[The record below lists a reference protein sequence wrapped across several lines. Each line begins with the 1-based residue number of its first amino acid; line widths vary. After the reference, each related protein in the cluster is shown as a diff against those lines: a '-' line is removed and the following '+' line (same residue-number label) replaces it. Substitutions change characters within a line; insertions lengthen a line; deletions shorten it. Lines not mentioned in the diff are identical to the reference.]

1 MKTAATLVS
10 LLVLG
15 WSETLLG
22 FPELS
27 DPLYTPQEMF
37 DQNQIWGTWYDVAI
51 ATSCSFMRRFHQK
64 APIFKIELLEGS
76 TEGKIQAIQTGQI
89 HGMCRQ
95 TSMEYELTSTPGR
108 FYHLASGL
116 DTYVVHTNYNEY
128 AMVIMILPTTRSTAD
143 KSISVRLFSRSKTVR
158 ATLLEEFKTL
168 AREHGMTDD
177 SVIVKQDKGDCV
189 PGVQLVEPD
198 APEVRNYWDIF
209 HECVTLTPLPPSL
222 PHTEA
227 CKKAPDVGPCFGIH
241 LRYFYNSTSMSCEL
255 FKFGGCLGNQ
265 NNFETE
271 RECLQ
276 RCRTEAACRLPLLA
290 TPCTHQPPIWAFD
303 SSVGLCVPYKDGFCQ
318 TNANKFYSKA
328 ECDEYCG
335 TAGAGEMRLH
345 EQTQSDTS

>member
-1 MKTAATLVS
+1 MWSVVPLM
-10 LLVLG
+10 VLG
-15 WSETLLG
+15 LARVLQAVPG
-22 FPELS
+22 PPE
-27 DPLYTPQEMF
+27 P
-37 DQNQIWGTWYDVAI
+37 V
-51 ATSCSFMRRFHQK
+51 
-64 APIFKIELLEGS
+64 
-76 TEGKIQAIQTGQI
+76 IQAQDDFDLARFMGKWYEVAVVSTCPHFMERKHNHPVIIPLQLQRVGSEGNFTRTASLYR

-177 SVIVKQDKGDCV
+177 SVIVKQDKGRAQRLGRDPLNSRGRRDV
-189 PGVQLVEPD
+189 AQSFDD
-198 APEVRNYWDIF
+198 AGSGDGQAPFDGA
-209 HECVTLTPLPPSL
+209 
-222 PHTEA
+222 EA